1 MSNEIKGIVRPPLP
15 MPPDKGERRN
25 YRPKVKTPLLITLFA
40 WLCFFR
46 AVVYLVFALIV
57 GLAPDSEIA
66 NYLATHF
73 DSVPREV
80 SPEAVFFISS
90 GLYGLIGW
98 RWYSRDW
105 RARWVAMFFAGASV
119 ARTVVLLLADR
130 ASGVDTPLTQG
141 EQFALMASSTFNL
154 LIFLY
159 LAFYP
164 GMDQAFRET
173 PWE

>member
-15 MPPDKGERRN
+15 MPPEKGDKRN
-25 YRPKVKTPLLITLFA
+25 YRPTVKTPLLITLFA

-46 AVVYLVFALIV
+46 AGVYLVFALIV
-57 GLAPDSEIA
+57 GVAPDSAITDF
-66 NYLATHF
+66 LSTHF
-73 DSVPREV
+73 DSVPREI
-80 SPEAVFFISS
+80 SPEAVFYISA
-90 GLYGLIGW
+90 GFYGLIGW
-98 RWYSRDW
+98 RWYSKDW
-105 RARWVAMFFAGASV
+105 RARWVAMFFAGATV

-130 ASGVDTPLTQG
+130 ASGVDTPLTPG
-141 EQFALMASSTFNL
+141 KQFALMASSTFNL